1 MTLDQIITKAK
12 VSDAVQFEKFLEDN
26 SISNTWMDVC
36 ITDYN
41 ESYFNITLDDYDD
54 FDIAF
59 FNGVYEM

>member
-1 MTLDQIITKAK
+1 MTLDQIIAKAK
-12 VSDAVQFEKFLEDN
+12 VSDAIQFEKFLEDN
-26 SISNTWMDVC
+26 SISNTWLDVC

-41 ESYFNITLDDYDD
+41 EGDFNITLDDYDD

>member
-1 MTLDQIITKAK
+1 MTLDQIIAKAK

-26 SISNTWMDVC
+26 SISNTWLDVC

-41 ESYFNITLDDYDD
+41 DGDFNITLDDYDD

-59 FNGVYEM
+59 FNGVYEI

>member
-1 MTLDQIITKAK
+1 MTLDQIIAKAK

-26 SISNTWMDVC
+26 SISNTWLDVC

-41 ESYFNITLDDYDD
+41 EGDFNITLDDYDD

-59 FNGVYEM
+59 FNGVYEI